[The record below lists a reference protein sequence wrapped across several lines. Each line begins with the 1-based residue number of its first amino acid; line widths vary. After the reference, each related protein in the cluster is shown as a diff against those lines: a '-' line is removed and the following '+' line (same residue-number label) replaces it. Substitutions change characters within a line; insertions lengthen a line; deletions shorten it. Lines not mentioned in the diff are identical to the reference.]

1 MCSHDGG
8 RSEAVESTRIT
19 WWIRDGPCT
28 REGSDLV
35 PGQLS
40 KPEAEVMLD
49 HATAQVDRDV
59 ETMPRFYASYYGC
72 DDATDWGIASTEP
85 E

>member
-1 MCSHDGG
+1 MK
-8 RSEAVESTRIT
+8 RTRVS
-19 WWIRDGPCT
+19 WWIRDGAAT
-28 REGSDLV
+28 LESWDLV

-59 ETMPRFYASYYGC
+59 ETLPRFYAAYYSC
-72 DDATDWGIASTEP
+72 DDATDWGVKNCDP
-85 E
+85 ESE